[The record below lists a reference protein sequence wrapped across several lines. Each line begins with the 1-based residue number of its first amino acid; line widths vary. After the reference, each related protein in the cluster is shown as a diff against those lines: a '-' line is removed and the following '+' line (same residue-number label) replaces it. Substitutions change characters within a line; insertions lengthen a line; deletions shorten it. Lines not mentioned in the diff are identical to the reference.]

1 LTVQRV
7 QNGGAIG
14 LVEVVDGPVGKEEVV
29 KGKLRT
35 TAGSNGNEGYTG
47 SNVEGAVGR
56 GYATLTK
63 KKVGGPGQTAK
74 GDQSFSNSR

>member
-1 LTVQRV
+1 M
-7 QNGGAIG
+7 A
-14 LVEVVDGPVGKEEVV
+14 EVVDGPVGKEEVV

-56 GYATLTK
+56 GYATLSK
-63 KKVGGPGQTAK
+63 KKVEVGKIFQKMTRGGPGQTAK
-74 GDQSFSNSR
+74 GDHNFFNSR